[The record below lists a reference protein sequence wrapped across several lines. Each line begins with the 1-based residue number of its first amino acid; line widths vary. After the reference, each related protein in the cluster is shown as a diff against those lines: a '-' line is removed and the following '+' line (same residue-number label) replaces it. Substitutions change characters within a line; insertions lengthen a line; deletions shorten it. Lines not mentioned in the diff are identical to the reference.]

1 MVGFDDTLERFCA
14 DIFHNAYP
22 SKAAPEAVRFQ
33 DRTPIHNERSSLR
46 FILGRIVKASET
58 RHPLPWLPIQTNQ
71 QPHTVKIAKIHVV
84 SSTLRELDR
93 QICASWP
100 NELTPH
106 TASKLIDA
114 HGQLIADT
122 LETLGEGTIQTAA
135 HATFHDFSHSPAH
148 REAARR
154 WFVEH
159 KHEAK
164 KARFV
169 FDRFDGLARLKR
181 LKEALSGNEPAPTQ
195 ATAKAPVPSA
205 DANLTLSQAG
215 IEFIFVQ
222 PDIDG
227 DYPPKIVEQIQRQ
240 CQTRCYF
247 FLAFPPK
254 CGGTFIRDVVGRVS
268 GAALARPGHALGGR
282 DTTPYLPMF
291 ALHKLSPTGPKAFM
305 THAHMIGHHSNI
317 QLLNLFGIKPV
328 VMKRSI
334 PDMLC
339 SYAEMV
345 ETEGKYPDGSYN
357 WSILC
362 GVHTDPS
369 FLHFDVDAR
378 LDFLVYHQAPWYI
391 QFYASWLRADRNK
404 LLPVHWTTYDEFRID
419 PIRTITGVLDF
430 YGLSD
435 RATAVREAVAHAQT
449 NRSSL
454 RFNKGVSGRGMA
466 LLKPHHIQ
474 HLHRL
479 ARGYPDIDFVAEGL
493 LPSVPSQDTP

>member
-1 MVGFDDTLERFCA
+1 M
-14 DIFHNAYP
+14 
-22 SKAAPEAVRFQ
+22 
-33 DRTPIHNERSSLR
+33 
-46 FILGRIVKASET
+46 
-58 RHPLPWLPIQTNQ
+58 QTMNQ
-71 QPHTVKIAKIHVV
+71 QPNPARAANVHVV
-84 SSTLRELDR
+84 SSTLKELDR

-106 TASKLIDA
+106 TASKLLDS

-122 LETLGEGTIQTAA
+122 LETLGDGTIQTVA
-135 HATFHDFSHSPAH
+135 HAAFHDFSHSPAH

-181 LKEALSGNEPAPTQ
+181 LKGALSGSETPLTR
-195 ATAKAPVPSA
+195 APVPAAESA
-205 DANLTLSQAG
+205 DDTSLTLPQAAL
-215 IEFIFVQ
+215 EFLFVQ

-227 DYPPKIVEQIQRQ
+227 DYRPALVEQVRRQ
-240 CQTRCYF
+240 CQNRPYI

-254 CGGTFIRDVVGRVS
+254 CGGTFIRDIVGRVAD
-268 GAALARPGHALGGR
+268 AALCRAGHALGGR
-282 DTTPYLPMF
+282 DATPYVPMLT
-291 ALHKLSPTGPKAFM
+291 LHMLSPTGPKALM

-339 SYAEMV
+339 SYADML
-345 ETEGKYPDGSYN
+345 ETEGRYPDGSYN

-369 FLHFDVDAR
+369 FLHFDFDER

-391 QFYASWLRADRNK
+391 QFYASWRRADRNK
-404 LLPVHWTTYDEFRID
+404 SIPVHWTNYDAFGAD
-419 PIRTITGVLDF
+419 PIRTITGILDF

-435 RATAVREAVAHAQT
+435 KASAVPEAVAQAQA
-449 NRSSL
+449 NRNTL
-454 RFNKGVSGRGMA
+454 RFNKGVSGRGLA
-466 LLKPHHIQ
+466 FLKPHHIQ

-479 ARGYPDIDFVAEGL
+479 AQGYPDIDFVAEGL
-493 LPSVPSQDTP
+493 LPSLRAQASP

>member
-1 MVGFDDTLERFCA
+1 M
-14 DIFHNAYP
+14 
-22 SKAAPEAVRFQ
+22 
-33 DRTPIHNERSSLR
+33 
-46 FILGRIVKASET
+46 
-58 RHPLPWLPIQTNQ
+58 NQ
-71 QPHTVKIAKIHVV
+71 QRNIVKIAKIHDV
-84 SSTLRELDR
+84 SGTLKELDR

-100 NELTPH
+100 NELTPR
-106 TASKLIDA
+106 TALKLLDA
-114 HGQLIADT
+114 HGQLIAET
-122 LETLGEGTIQTAA
+122 LETLGDGKIQTVA
-135 HATFHDFSHSPAH
+135 HAAFHDFSRIPAH

-159 KHEAK
+159 RGEAK

-181 LKEALSGNEPAPTQ
+181 LKEVLSGHETVPAQAAVPAAEPADDT
-195 ATAKAPVPSA
+195 S
-205 DANLTLSQAG
+205 LTLPQSAL
-215 IEFIFVQ
+215 EFLFVQ

-227 DYPPKIVEQIQRQ
+227 DYQPAIIEQIRSQRQ
-240 CQTRCYF
+240 ARCYVF
-247 FLAFPPK
+247 FAFPPK
-254 CGGTFIRDVVGRVS
+254 CGGTFIRDIVGRVS
-268 GAALARPGHALGGR
+268 GAALCRPGHALGGR
-282 DTTPYLPMF
+282 DSTPYLPMF
-291 ALHKLSPTGPKAFM
+291 TMHMLSPTGPKAFM

-339 SYAEMV
+339 SYADML
-345 ETEGKYPDGSYN
+345 ETEGRYPDGSYN

-369 FLHFDVDAR
+369 FLRLDATER
-378 LDFLVYHQAPWYI
+378 LDFFVYHQAPWYI

-404 LLPVHWTTYDEFRID
+404 SLPVHWTVYDAFRTD
-419 PIRTITGVLDF
+419 PIRTIAGILDF

-435 RATAVREAVAHAQT
+435 RATAVSEAVAQAEA
-449 NRSSL
+449 NRNTL
-454 RFNKGVSGRGMA
+454 RFNKGVSGRGAA

-479 ARGYPDIDFVAEGL
+479 AQGYKDIDFVAEGL
-493 LPSVPSQDTP
+493 LPPAP

>member
-1 MVGFDDTLERFCA
+1 M
-14 DIFHNAYP
+14 
-22 SKAAPEAVRFQ
+22 
-33 DRTPIHNERSSLR
+33 
-46 FILGRIVKASET
+46 
-58 RHPLPWLPIQTNQ
+58 QTMNHQ
-71 QPHTVKIAKIHVV
+71 QNPVKIAKIHDV
-84 SSTLRELDR
+84 SSTLKELDR

-106 TASKLIDA
+106 TALKLLDT

-122 LETLGEGTIQTAA
+122 LETLGDGKIQTVA
-135 HATFHDFSHSPAH
+135 HAAFHDFSRIPAH

-181 LKEALSGNEPAPTQ
+181 LKEVMAGLETVPAQ
-195 ATAKAPVPSA
+195 AAAPPLEQA
-205 DANLTLSQAG
+205 DDANLTLPQAG
-215 IEFIFVQ
+215 LEFLFVQ

-227 DYPPKIVEQIQRQ
+227 EYSPALVKQIRGQ
-240 CQTRCYF
+240 CQNRPYF
-247 FLAFPPK
+247 FFAFPPK
-254 CGGTFIRDVVGRVS
+254 CGGTFIRNVVARVS
-268 GAALARPGHALGGR
+268 GAELARPGHALGGR
-282 DTTPYLPMF
+282 DATRYLPMF
-291 ALHKLSPTGPKAFM
+291 ALHMLSPTGPKALM

-317 QLLNLFGIKPV
+317 QLLNVFGIKPV

-339 SYAEMV
+339 SYAEMI
-345 ETEGKYPDGSYN
+345 ETEGRYPNGSYN

-369 FLHFDVDAR
+369 FLHFDIDAR
-378 LDFLVYHQAPWYI
+378 LDFFVYHQAPWYI
-391 QFYASWLRADRNK
+391 QFYASWLRADRNRS
-404 LLPVHWTTYDEFRID
+404 LPVHWTNYDAFRSD
-419 PIRTITGVLDF
+419 PIRTIAGILDF

-435 RATAVREAVAHAQT
+435 KATSVPEAVAQAQA
-449 NRSSL
+449 NRSTL

-479 ARGYPDIDFVAEGL
+479 ALGYPDIDFVAEGL
-493 LPSVPSQDTP
+493 LPSV